1 MQTKILFDESDTRR
15 SVADAVAALA
25 REVAYADGD
34 RARIDVGGLRLPSG
48 RIVYLTSV
56 VCEAG
61 GRNIWVPLPASETF
75 SAFDMH
81 ARMRKTF
88 PTTALEGAMVSG
100 SGVVELKDG
109 RPLRAVEMNR
119 AIRNLY
125 PSPLDYRILECL
137 IAWNNAQDRC
147 YRDLFEG
154 IAKDSKGQPT
164 LRLLDCFYLADL
176 QVPLL
181 KQLVGRFE
189 DMWPDQKAPS
199 QQKIAD
205 ALRSFGVRLPNRR
218 HSRRPVSDK
227 V

>member
-1 MQTKILFDESDTRR
+1 MQTEILFDKSDSRR
-15 SVADAVAALA
+15 TVADALA
-25 REVAYADGD
+25 VLSQVFADGK
-34 RARIDVGGLRLPSG
+34 RARIDVGELRLPGG

-56 VCEAG
+56 VGEAE
-61 GRNIWVPLPASETF
+61 GRCIWVPLPASETF
-75 SAFDMH
+75 SAFNLH
-81 ARMRKTF
+81 AGMRKSFSTE
-88 PTTALEGAMVSG
+88 ALEGAMVSG
-100 SGVVELKDG
+100 SGMVELTDG
-109 RPLRAVEMNR
+109 QQLRAVEIDR

-125 PSPLDYRILECL
+125 PSALDYQILECL

-154 IAKDSKGQPT
+154 IQKDGEGQPT
-164 LRLLDCFYLADL
+164 LRLLDCFHLADL

-189 DMWPDQKAPS
+189 DMWPDRKAPS

-218 HSRRPVSDK
+218 HSRRPISDK